1 MKTILILD
9 DDSSIVEIITE
20 FLYDQFKNRVELY
33 GTTDPEIALGI
44 TDSCFIDIAIL
55 DMKMPCIDG
64 FSLLK
69 LMNGQV
75 KTAIFITGHPDWLT
89 EIPHESI
96 YQTLEKPVPPVILGD
111 TVKKAM
117 LMSDEIDIE
126 IQRMLDEIITQLQH
140 TRAYCAG

>member
-1 MKTILILD
+1 MKNILILD
-9 DDSSIVEIITE
+9 DDESIVEVITE
-20 FLYDQFKNRVELY
+20 LLHDQFKNQVELY

-44 TDSCFIDIAIL
+44 ADSCFIDIAIL
-55 DMKMPCIDG
+55 DMKMPNIDG
-64 FSLLK
+64 YSLLK

-75 KTAIFITGHPDWLT
+75 KTAIFITGHSEYLT

-96 YQTLEKPVPPVILGD
+96 YQTLEKPVPPEILGD

-117 LMSDEIDIE
+117 LMSDEIDVK
-126 IQRMLDEIITQLQH
+126 IQQMLDEIITQLKH